1 MNIENLIEKFCRFII
16 SHKKKTL
23 AIGLVLIAIIT
34 SGARFLE
41 TPTGYRAFVENDQP
55 NYADILDLEEKYG
68 MIDTLSFVIKPN
80 EGDIFQ
86 KDVLRLIKE
95 LTELSWQ
102 TPHSTRVHSLTNH
115 QYTTV
120 DGDDINISDF
130 IDDIEYLDDSDLKEL
145 KKLALKEKTLVNFI
159 VSKSTKVSFINIYL
173 DVPDQEGFEK
183 PINFAENQKKLFNE
197 KYPEIYVTVA
207 GSARYSHNFQT
218 TARTDATTMY
228 PGFLILIIVL
238 AYVFLR
244 SAIASLLCLTII
256 FLSIL
261 PSMGTVG
268 WLGFE
273 VQPPLIMAPIIIL
286 TIALAHCIHILSIAL
301 TNMSEGMDKEH
312 AMIESLKINFTPVFL
327 TSFTTAVGMAGVNFG
342 KIPAFSE
349 MANTVVIGSGY
360 SFIFSVTLLPAL
372 FMIFPVKSHGSPKL
386 VLGILNRLGKLIYKF
401 KFYFITFTVLI
412 SILLANLIPNL
423 YFDDDFDSYFDK
435 VDDWVEVKN
444 IVNDEFGSSFF
455 IFANLSSEKIDGI
468 TSPEYLEKLEEFSRW
483 LEAQD
488 EVATVTNVAD
498 IVKTLNQNMNGGF
511 EEYYNIPKD
520 KSLNAQYFLLY
531 EFSVPYGMDLKNQM
545 TADKSESRILIRMNM
560 TTSRES
566 ILFNEKVNLWLEEN
580 LGSFKSRGVV
590 GIPIMMPY
598 VYRENT
604 DGLIRGLIFS
614 FSLIVIVIGTS
625 LKSLRYGLISIVPNI
640 VPFVLAYGVLAMFTH
655 IVTFSHTVS
664 ILISIGLV
672 VDATIHFL
680 TKFKKAVLLGLSK
693 EDSIQYCFKY
703 VGYPIVIASICLF
716 CGFLFLLQSSFQTN
730 VVLGGMCSL
739 IIIIA
744 LFIDLLLLPAILL
757 LFGKKNE
764 IK

>member
-1 MNIENLIEKFCRFII
+1 MNIENLIERFCRFII
-16 SHKKKTL
+16 SHKIKTL
-23 AIGLVLIAIIT
+23 VIGLILIVAIT
-34 SGARFLE
+34 SGASFLE

-86 KDVLRLIKE
+86 KDVLKLIKE
-95 LTELSWQ
+95 LTEISWQ
-102 TPHSTRVHSLTNH
+102 TPHSTRVNSLTNH

-130 IDDIEYLDDSDLKEL
+130 VDSVESLDNSDLKEL
-145 KKLALKEKTLVNFI
+145 KELALKEKTLVNFI
-159 VSKSTKVSFINIYL
+159 LSKSAKVSFINIYL

-183 PINFAENQKKLFNE
+183 PINFAEKQKKLFSE
-197 KYPEIYVTVA
+197 KYPEIFVTVA

-228 PGFLILIIVL
+228 PGFLILIIFL
-238 AYVFLR
+238 SYVFLR
-244 SAIASLLCLTII
+244 SALASILSLTII

-261 PSMGTVG
+261 PSIGTVG

-286 TIALAHCIHILSIAL
+286 TIALAHSIHILSIAL
-301 TNMSEGMDKEH
+301 TNMSEGMNKEQ
-312 AMIESLKINFTPVFL
+312 AMVESMKINFTPVFL

-372 FMIFPVKSHGSPKL
+372 FMIMPVKSHGSPRF
-386 VLGILNRLGKLIYKF
+386 VLGILRSLGKLIYKF
-401 KFYFITFTVLI
+401 KFYFITFIGLA
-412 SILLANLIPNL
+412 SILLASLIPNL
-423 YFDDDFDSYFDK
+423 YFDDDFDSYFDR

-455 IFANLSSEKIDGI
+455 IFANMSSEKTDGI
-468 TSPEYLEKLEEFSRW
+468 TSPEYLEKLDEFAKW
-483 LEAQD
+483 LETQD
-488 EVATVTNVAD
+488 EVTTVTTVAD
-498 IVKTLNQNMNGGF
+498 VIKTLNKNMNGGS
-511 EEYYNIPKD
+511 EEYYIIPND
-520 KSLNAQYFLLY
+520 KSLNAQYLLLY

-545 TADKSESRILIRMNM
+545 TADKAESRLLIRLNM
-560 TTSRES
+560 ITSRES
-566 ILFNEKVNLWLEEN
+566 ILFNDKVNLWIEEN
-580 LGSFKSRGVV
+580 LGTLKSRGVV

-598 VYRENT
+598 VYLENT
-604 DGLIRGLIFS
+604 NGLMRGLLYS
-614 FSLIVIVIGTS
+614 FSLIVVVIGV
-625 LKSLRYGLISIVPNI
+625 SLRSFKFGLISIVPNI
-640 VPFVLAYGVLAMFTH
+640 VPFVLAYGILSMFTH
-655 IVTFSHTVS
+655 IVSFSHTVS

-680 TKFKKAVLLGLSK
+680 TKFKKANTLNLHP
-693 EDSIQYCFKY
+693 EDAIQYCFKY
-703 VGYPIVIASICLF
+703 VGYPIIIASICLF
-716 CGFLFLLQSSFQTN
+716 CGFLFLLQSSFMTN
-730 VVLGGMCSL
+730 FILGGMCAL
-739 IIIIA
+739 IIILA
-744 LFIDLLLLPAILL
+744 LFIDLLLLPALLL
-757 LFGKKNE
+757 LFGKKS
-764 IK
+764 

>member
-1 MNIENLIEKFCRFII
+1 MNIENLVEKFCRFII

-23 AIGLVLIAIIT
+23 AIGLVLIAIVT
-34 SGARFLE
+34 SGASFLE

-68 MIDTLSFVIKPN
+68 MIDTLSFVIQPN

-86 KDVLRLIKE
+86 KNVLKLTKE
-95 LTELSWQ
+95 LTEISWQ
-102 TPHSTRVHSLTNH
+102 TPHSTRVNSLTNH

-120 DGDDINISDF
+120 NGDDINISDF
-130 IDDIEYLDDSDLKEL
+130 IANVDTLNDSDLKNL
-145 KKLALKEKTLVNFI
+145 KEIALKEKTIVNFI
-159 VSKSTKVSFINIYL
+159 LSKSARVSFINIYL
-173 DVPDQEGFEK
+173 DVPSEEGFED
-183 PINFAENQKKLFNE
+183 PINFAEEQKKIFNE
-197 KYPEIYVTVA
+197 KYPEIFVTVA

-218 TARTDATTMY
+218 AARTDATTMY

-244 SAIASLLCLTII
+244 SALASLLSLIII

-273 VQPPLIMAPIIIL
+273 AQPPLIMAPIIIL

-301 TNMSEGMDKEH
+301 TNMSEGMNKET

-360 SFIFSVTLLPAL
+360 SFILAVTILPAL
-372 FMIFPVKSHGSPKL
+372 FMIMPVQSHGSPKL
-386 VLGILNRLGKLIYKF
+386 VLAVLRKLGSLIYKF
-401 KFYFITFTVLI
+401 KYYFIVFIGLTA
-412 SILLANLIPNL
+412 ILLASLLPNL
-423 YFDDDFDSYFDK
+423 YFDDDFDSYFDR

-455 IFANLSSEKIDGI
+455 IFANISSEQTDGI
-468 TSPEYLEKLEEFSRW
+468 TSPEYLEKVDEFAKWLEE
-483 LEAQD
+483 QD
-488 EVATVTNVAD
+488 EIATVTTIAD
-498 IVKTLNQNMNGGF
+498 VIKTLNQNMNGGF
-511 EEYYNIPKD
+511 EEYYSIPDD

-545 TADKSESRILIRMNM
+545 TADKAESRILIRMNM
-560 TTSRES
+560 ITSRES
-566 ILFNEKVNLWLEEN
+566 ILFNDKVNLWLNEN
-580 LGSFKSRGVV
+580 LDSFKSRGVV

-604 DGLIRGLIFS
+604 DGLMRGLIFS
-614 FSLIVIVIGTS
+614 FSLIVIVIG
-625 LKSLRYGLISIVPNI
+625 LSLRSFKFGLISIVPNI
-640 VPFVLAYGVLAMFTH
+640 VPFVVSYGILAMITH
-655 IVTFSHTVS
+655 IVSFSHTVS

-680 TKFKKAVLLGLSK
+680 TKFKKANSLNLSQ
-693 EDSIQYCFKY
+693 EDAIQYCFKY
-703 VGYPIVIASICLF
+703 VGYPIIIASVCLF
-716 CGFLFLLQSSFQTN
+716 SGFLFLLQSTFMTN
-730 VVLGGMCSL
+730 YILGGMCAL
-739 IIIIA
+739 IIMVA
-744 LFIDLLLLPAILL
+744 LLIDLLLLPALL
-757 LFGKKNE
+757 LIFGKKS
-764 IK
+764 

>member
-1 MNIENLIEKFCRFII
+1 MNIENLVEKYCRFII

-23 AIGLVLIAIIT
+23 AIGLVLIAIVT
-34 SGARFLE
+34 SGASFLE

-68 MIDTLSFVIKPN
+68 MIDTLSFVIQPN

-86 KDVLRLIKE
+86 KNVLKLTKE
-95 LTELSWQ
+95 LTEISWQ
-102 TPHSTRVHSLTNH
+102 TPHSTRVNSLTNH

-120 DGDDINISDF
+120 NGDDINISDF
-130 IDDIEYLDDSDLKEL
+130 IANVDTLNDSDLKNL
-145 KKLALKEKTLVNFI
+145 KEIALKEKTIVNFI
-159 VSKSTKVSFINIYL
+159 LSESARVGFINIYL
-173 DVPDQEGFEK
+173 DVPSEEGFED
-183 PINFAENQKKLFNE
+183 PINFAEEQKKIFNE
-197 KYPEIYVTVA
+197 KYPEIFVTVA

-218 TARTDATTMY
+218 AARTDATTMY

-244 SAIASLLCLTII
+244 SALASLLSLIII

-273 VQPPLIMAPIIIL
+273 AQPPLIMAPIIIL

-301 TNMSEGMDKEH
+301 TNMSEGMNKET
-312 AMIESLKINFTPVFL
+312 AIIESLKINFTPVFL

-360 SFIFSVTLLPAL
+360 SFILAVTLLPAL
-372 FMIFPVKSHGSPKL
+372 FMIMPVQSHGRPTF
-386 VLGILNRLGKLIYKF
+386 VLGALRKLGSLIYNF
-401 KFYFITFTVLI
+401 KYYFIVFIGLA
-412 SILLANLIPNL
+412 SILLANLLPNL
-423 YFDDDFDSYFDK
+423 YFDDDFDSYFDR

-455 IFANLSSEKIDGI
+455 IFANISSEQTDGI
-468 TSPEYLEKLEEFSRW
+468 TSPEYLEKVDEFAKWLEE
-483 LEAQD
+483 QD
-488 EVATVTNVAD
+488 EIATVTTIAD
-498 IVKTLNQNMNGGF
+498 VIKTLNQNMNGGF
-511 EEYYNIPKD
+511 EEYYSIPDD

-545 TADKSESRILIRMNM
+545 TADKAESRMLIRMNM
-560 TTSRES
+560 ITSRES
-566 ILFNEKVNLWLEEN
+566 ILFNDKVNLWLNEN
-580 LGSFKSRGVV
+580 LDSFKSRGVV

-604 DGLIRGLIFS
+604 DGLMRGLIFS
-614 FSLIVIVIGTS
+614 FSLIVIVIGLSLRS
-625 LKSLRYGLISIVPNI
+625 LKFGLISIVPNI
-640 VPFVLAYGVLAMFTH
+640 VPFVVSYGILAMITH
-655 IVTFSHTVS
+655 IVSFSHTVS

-680 TKFKKAVLLGLSK
+680 TKFKKASSLNLSQ
-693 EDSIQYCFKY
+693 EDAIQYCFKY
-703 VGYPIVIASICLF
+703 VGYPIIIASVCLF
-716 CGFLFLLQSSFQTN
+716 SGFLFLLQSTFMTN
-730 VVLGGMCSL
+730 YILGGMCAL
-739 IIIIA
+739 IIMVA
-744 LFIDLLLLPAILL
+744 LLIDLLLLPALL
-757 LFGKKNE
+757 LIFGKKS
-764 IK
+764 